1 MNKMNATWNDLY
13 EHIVKMSEEERKMP
27 VLIWGEER
35 PLCKEVSIRIDN
47 EDMCYDPEWS
57 EEGCFLRSDYGGDV
71 EDELEVALEAGRTY
85 LFGD

>member
-13 EHIVKMSEEERKMP
+13 EHTAKMSEEERKMP

-35 PLCKEVSIRIDN
+35 PLCK
-47 EDMCYDPEWS
+47 
-57 EEGCFLRSDYGGDV
+57 V